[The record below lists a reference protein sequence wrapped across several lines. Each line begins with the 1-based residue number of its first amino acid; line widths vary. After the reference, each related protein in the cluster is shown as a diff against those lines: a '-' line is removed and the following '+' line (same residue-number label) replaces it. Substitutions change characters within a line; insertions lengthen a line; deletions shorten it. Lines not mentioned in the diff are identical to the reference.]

1 MPVTKKIF
9 HNLQNDLLPDQFPLL
24 RRMLRKGAEGV
35 FYASN
40 TTS

>member
-1 MPVTKKIF
+1 MPVTKKTF

-24 RRMLRKGAEGV
+24 RRMRKGAEGV